1 MTDVSEF
8 IIDAADGYTRVHSA
22 AYGGS
27 VAELQALLRCQPSE
41 INRGVRPFG
50 ATPLRLAVTR
60 GHSTC
65 VRYLLKQNAE
75 VDLPDIKAQTPLFVA
90 IQKQYTD
97 CARALLDAGANP
109 NGNPENR
116 STPLYIAAQIGYLEG
131 VKILLAG
138 GAETEVKQ
146 RLLGPTPGLPLH
158 ISAIYHHFRC
168 YFALLING
176 AEPDLRHICP
186 PVPAPVCAQVSLTHV
201 LVKHRCPTKFGIL
214 LVEFGGNL
222 WQKDTRGQL
231 ATELIQDA
239 ACKRWFLQM
248 IDKPRC
254 LQSICRVAI
263 RRTMGRQRLRYLAS
277 LPVPKKIFDYLIY
290 TDIVPNAMEYII
302 LDEDCQK

>member
-8 IIDAADGYTRVHSA
+8 IIDTADGYTRVHSA

-27 VAELQALLRCQPSE
+27 VAELHALLRCHPNE

-50 ATPLRLAVTR
+50 ATPLRLAATR

-65 VRYLLKQNAE
+65 VRYLLKRNAE

-97 CARALLDAGANP
+97 CAKALLEAGANP

-131 VKILLAG
+131 IKILLAN

-146 RLLGPTPGLPLH
+146 RLLGAAPGLPLH

-168 YFALLING
+168 YCALLLNG
-176 AEPDLRHICP
+176 AEPDLRFTRP
-186 PVPAPVCAQVSLTHV
+186 AVPASICAQMSLCHV

-214 LVEFGGNL
+214 LIEFGGNL
-222 WQKDTRGQL
+222 WQRDPRGQT

-239 ACKRWFLQM
+239 PCKRLFHQFLDQP
-248 IDKPRC
+248 KS
-254 LQSICRVAI
+254 LQSLCRVSI
-263 RRTMGRQRLRYLAS
+263 RRTLGRERLKYMKA
-277 LPVPKKIFDYLIY
+277 LPVPLQIFDYLTY
-290 TDIVPNAMEYII
+290 ADIIPSAMEYVT
-302 LDEDCQK
+302 LA